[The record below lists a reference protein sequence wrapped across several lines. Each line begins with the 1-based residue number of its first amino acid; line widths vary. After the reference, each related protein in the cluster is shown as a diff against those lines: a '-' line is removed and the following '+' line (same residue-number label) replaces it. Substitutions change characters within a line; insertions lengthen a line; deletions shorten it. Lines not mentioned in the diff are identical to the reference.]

1 MWDGQISKV
10 LCNDSVKE
18 GLEEE
23 EFKVEGPAL
32 RWFAII
38 QVTLCIR
45 EDERSSVGLGDG
57 TEEAWWGLECGDMWG
72 ECKTIPS
79 LGMGNKN
86 GESIQQNQE

>member
-72 ECKTIPS
+72 ECKTTPS